1 MPGSMDFAEDRFRE
15 IVERCLRLV
24 LSAGASLP
32 AEDEDWDASGALDSM
47 SHVDALLCIEKAS
60 SLPDLFA
67 RLEGDPPRTTQSVLA
82 ALRKL
87 VSEHELA
94 APAQALTSQPGL
106 VAPVGIAGWGFGV
119 CVKTRFDTSSIL
131 RLEEARCRNFW
142 TTTLS
147 KSICCRRA
155 CGTCWAKT
163 TSVSFCIGRS
173 RRWS

>member
-32 AEDEDWDASGALDSM
+32 AEDEDWVASGALDSM

-82 ALRKL
+82 ALQPLLSRRRSASSRVRLPTARGSRPLFRFRRRKAKSRWQEERASWPW
-87 VSEHELA
+87 SERRQAQGTSIGLCVAARRSGAFRRLAPYYMLSSWRVILA
-94 APAQALTSQPGL
+94 A
-106 VAPVGIAGWGFGV
+106 
-119 CVKTRFDTSSIL
+119 C
-131 RLEEARCRNFW
+131 W
-142 TTTLS
+142 T
-147 KSICCRRA
+147 
-155 CGTCWAKT
+155 
-163 TSVSFCIGRS
+163 
-173 RRWS
+173 